1 MPGTVY
7 LVGAGPGDPGLMTQ
21 KGLDCLRR
29 ADCVVY
35 DHLAN
40 DSLLLETKPD
50 CEKIY
55 VGKQAG
61 NHTMPQ
67 EEINRLLAQKAQ
79 SCETVVRLK
88 GGDVYVFGRGG
99 EEGAW
104 LRREGVPFVVVPGVT
119 SAIAGLAYAGIP
131 ITHRGVARGFRVMTA
146 HDKGGGLTNL
156 DFDSMAHTDDTLV
169 FLMGLSLL
177 GEITSRL
184 LAAGKPSGTPA
195 AVISEATLPTQRVVT
210 APLSELEACVRENPL
225 PSPALIV
232 VGEVVRERETL
243 RFFGEGP
250 LGGVR
255 VLLPCVGETPSRLG
269 GMLRGRGAFVTE
281 LPVRRIRELP
291 GVLRRHDV
299 EWAETLVLTSRHA
312 CAFFFGQLFALGL
325 DVRALSGMR
334 IAAVGPGTAEELSR
348 FGLRADLVPEPHTGE
363 GMEALLRRELTPGT
377 HVLYPKVKELA
388 PELAAALASFC
399 ELRAPELYENLPVED
414 AVLSADASF
423 DAAVFT
429 SASAVRGALGAL
441 RESGVSVSSC
451 GRLIS
456 IGPKTARELR
466 QNGFDTL
473 EAAHADLGGILEK
486 MEELFHE

>member
-210 APLSELEACVRENPL
+210 APLSELEARVRENPL
-225 PSPALIV
+225 PSPALIAV
-232 VGEVVRERETL
+232 SYTHLTL
-243 RFFGEGP
+243 P
-250 LGGVR
+250 
-255 VLLPCVGETPSRLG
+255 TK
-269 GMLRGRGAFVTE
+269 
-281 LPVRRIRELP
+281 RI
-291 GVLRRHDV
+291 V
-299 EWAETLVLTSRHA
+299 
-312 CAFFFGQLFALGL
+312 
-325 DVRALSGMR
+325 
-334 IAAVGPGTAEELSR
+334 
-348 FGLRADLVPEPHTGE
+348 
-363 GMEALLRRELTPGT
+363 
-377 HVLYPKVKELA
+377 
-388 PELAAALASFC
+388 
-399 ELRAPELYENLPVED
+399 
-414 AVLSADASF
+414 
-423 DAAVFT
+423 
-429 SASAVRGALGAL
+429 
-441 RESGVSVSSC
+441 
-451 GRLIS
+451 
-456 IGPKTARELR
+456 
-466 QNGFDTL
+466 
-473 EAAHADLGGILEK
+473 
-486 MEELFHE
+486 

>member
-7 LVGAGPGDPGLMTQ
+7 LIGAGPGDPGLITQ

-40 DSLLLETKPD
+40 DALLLETKPG

-67 EEINRLLAQKAQ
+67 EAINRLLAGKAQ
-79 SCETVVRLK
+79 TCKTVVRLK

-99 EEGAW
+99 EEGAH

-146 HDKGGGLTNL
+146 HDKGGGLTDL
-156 DFDSMAHTDDTLV
+156 DFGAMARTDDTLV

-177 GEITSRL
+177 GEITARL
-184 LAAGKPSGTPA
+184 LAAGKPPETPA
-195 AVISEATLPTQRVVT
+195 AVISEATLPTQRVVA
-210 APLSELEACVRENPL
+210 APLAELEERVRENPL

-232 VGEVVRERETL
+232 VGEVVREREAL
-243 RFFGEGP
+243 RFWGEGP

-269 GMLRGRGAFVTE
+269 SLLRDRGAFAQE
-281 LPVRRIRELP
+281 LPVRQIRELP
-291 GVLRRHDV
+291 GVLTAEDAA
-299 EWAETLVLTSRHA
+299 WAQVLVLTSRRA
-312 CAFFFGQLFALGL
+312 CAFFFSQLFALGL
-325 DVRALSGMR
+325 DARALAGKR
-334 IAAVGPGTAEELSR
+334 IAAVGPGTAEELAR

-363 GMEALLRRELTPGT
+363 GMAALLRRELAPGT
-377 HVLYPKVKELA
+377 RVLYPKVGGLA
-388 PELAAALASFC
+388 PELAAALSSFC
-399 ELRAPELYENLPVED
+399 ELRAPALYENLP
-414 AVLSADASF
+414 AAKGPAPSGPF

-429 SASAVRGALGAL
+429 SASAVRGALERMGDAG
-441 RESGVSVSSC
+441 RELLSSC
-451 GRLIS
+451 RIVS
-456 IGPKTARELR
+456 IGPKTSAELR
-466 QNGFDTL
+466 QNGWEPV
-473 EAAHADLGGILEK
+473 EAAHADLDGILEK
-486 MEELFHE
+486 MEELFS